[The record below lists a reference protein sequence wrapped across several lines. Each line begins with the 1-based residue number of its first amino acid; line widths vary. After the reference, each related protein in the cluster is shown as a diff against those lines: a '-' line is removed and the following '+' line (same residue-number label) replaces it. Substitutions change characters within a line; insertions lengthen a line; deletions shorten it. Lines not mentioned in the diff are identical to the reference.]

1 MRNAFFGWGRRMFR
15 HEKPKTIA
23 RARVLRLSATKHER
37 RLWRELRM
45 LNRNGYHFRH
55 QAPFRGYILDFVEH
69 SRKLIVEL
77 DGNQHGIEEN
87 LTRDEM
93 RDKVL
98 FDQGY
103 KILRFWNRE
112 VEESMAGV
120 IGKIVFELEQ
130 RAPTRKSF
138 AFSTSPQGGGA
149 D

>member
-1 MRNAFFGWGRRMFR
+1 MFR
-15 HEKPKTIA
+15 HEKPTAIA
-23 RARVLRLSATKHER
+23 RARALRLSATKHER

-77 DGNQHGIEEN
+77 DGNQHGIEKN
-87 LTRDEM
+87 LARDKM
-93 RDKVL
+93 RDKIL

-112 VEESMAGV
+112 VDESMDV
-120 IGKIVFELEQ
+120 IIVRIVFELEQ

-149 D
+149 E